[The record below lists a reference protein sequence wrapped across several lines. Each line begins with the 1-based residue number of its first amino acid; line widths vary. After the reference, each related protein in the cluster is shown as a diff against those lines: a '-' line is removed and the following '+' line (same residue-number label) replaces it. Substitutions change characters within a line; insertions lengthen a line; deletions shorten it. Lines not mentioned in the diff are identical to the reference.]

1 LHQHGIRGW
10 GSNMPPMTM
19 QLSSQ
24 AETGGDRRRAVA
36 NIIPL
41 FSYGFRPFFL
51 GAALWAIVAMALW
64 IGSLAGLWPLA
75 EGYGALPWHAHE
87 MIFGYSAAVVAG
99 FLLTAVPNW
108 TGRLPVAGWRLLLLF
123 LLWCAA
129 RVAFLVTGWTGSLP
143 AVVLDSLF
151 LPCLLLLLAREVF
164 VGRNWRNLK
173 PLALVAVLAAADI
186 GFHVEVLNMGIA
198 SAASRVGVAA
208 LVGLIML
215 IGGRI
220 VPSFTHTWLLR
231 MGSERLPI
239 SFNRFDIATLIVS
252 GVALLLWIL
261 RPGATGTG
269 ILFLIAAILQTLRLW
284 RWAGPYTWR
293 EPLVLVLHLGY
304 AFVPLGFLL
313 GGIFIFEPHALAGTA
328 AVHAWTVGA
337 IGIMTLAVMT
347 RATRG
352 HTGRALT
359 ASTLTVVTYTMVIAA
374 SVLRI
379 TAGAFPQAYGGL
391 LELAGVAWIVAFGL
405 FLFEYAPMLLR
416 PRLERG
422 RGAG

>member
-1 LHQHGIRGW
+1 MR
-10 GSNMPPMTM
+10 PMTM
-19 QLSSQ
+19 QRSFQ
-24 AETGGDRRRAVA
+24 VETGTDRRRAAA
-36 NIIPL
+36 NAIVPL

-51 GAALWAIVAMALW
+51 GAALWAVIAMALW

-75 EGYGALPWHAHE
+75 EGYGALAWHAHE

-108 TGRLPVAGWRLLLLF
+108 TGRLPVAGWRLFLLF

-129 RVAFLVTGWTGSLP
+129 RVAFLVTGWTGPLP

-151 LPCLLLLLAREVF
+151 LPCLLLLVAREVF

-173 PLALVAVLAAADI
+173 PLVLVAVLAAADI
-186 GFHVEVLNMGIA
+186 GFHVEVLSTGTA

-208 LVGLIML
+208 LIGLIML

-231 MGSERLPI
+231 AGSGRLPI
-239 SFNRFDIATLIVS
+239 SFNRFDVATLAVS
-252 GVALLLWIL
+252 GIALLLWML
-261 RPGATGTG
+261 RPGGTATGS
-269 ILFLIAAILQTLRLW
+269 LFLIAAILQTLRLW
-284 RWAGPYTWR
+284 RWAGPHTWR
-293 EPLVLVLHLGY
+293 EPLVFVLHVGY

-313 GGIFIFEPHALAGTA
+313 GGIAVFEPHALAGTA
-328 AVHAWTVGA
+328 ATHAWTVGA

-352 HTGRALT
+352 HTGHALT
-359 ASTLTVVTYTMVIAA
+359 ASTLTVAAYAMVIAA
-374 SVLRI
+374 SMLRI
-379 TAGAFPQAYGGL
+379 AAGAFPQAYEGL
-391 LELAGVAWIVAFGL
+391 LEFAAVAWIAAFGL
-405 FLFEYAPMLLR
+405 FLFEYAPMLLK
-416 PRLERG
+416 PRLERD
-422 RGAG
+422 

>member
-1 LHQHGIRGW
+1 MR
-10 GSNMPPMTM
+10 PMTM
-19 QLSSQ
+19 QRSFP
-24 AETGGDRRRAVA
+24 AETGSDRRRATADAVV
-36 NIIPL
+36 PL

-51 GAALWAIVAMALW
+51 GAGVWAVIAMVLW

-87 MIFGYSAAVVAG
+87 MIFGYSVAVVAG

-129 RVAFLVTGWTGSLP
+129 RVAFLVTGWTGPLP

-151 LPCLLLLLAREVF
+151 LPCLLLLVVREVF

-186 GFHVEVLNMGIA
+186 GFHVEVLNTGIA

-208 LVGLIML
+208 LIGLIML
-215 IGGRI
+215 IGGRV

-231 MGSERLPI
+231 MGSERLPV

-252 GVALLLWIL
+252 GVALCLWIL
-261 RPGATGTG
+261 RPGATATG
-269 ILFLIAAILQTLRLW
+269 MLFLIAAILQTWRLW
-284 RWAGPYTWR
+284 RWAGPYAWR
-293 EPLVLVLHLGY
+293 EPLVIVLHVGD

-313 GGIFIFEPHALAGTA
+313 GGISIFEPKLLAGTSA
-328 AVHAWTVGA
+328 MHAWTVGA
-337 IGIMTLAVMT
+337 IGIMTLAIMT

-359 ASTLTVVTYTMVIAA
+359 ASRLTVIIYAMAIAA
-374 SVLRI
+374 SVFRI
-379 TAGAFPQAYGGL
+379 TAGAFPQASGGL
-391 LELAGVAWIVAFGL
+391 LEFAGVAWIAAFGL
-405 FLFEYAPMLLR
+405 FLFEYAPMLLGS
-416 PRLERG
+416 RLERG
-422 RGAG
+422 

>member
-1 LHQHGIRGW
+1 
-10 GSNMPPMTM
+10 MPPMTM
-19 QLSSQ
+19 QRSFL
-24 AETGGDRRRAVA
+24 AKTGSDRSHAVA
-36 NIIPL
+36 NVVPL

-51 GAALWAIVAMALW
+51 GAALWAVIAMVLW

-75 EGYGALPWHAHE
+75 EGYGALAWHAHE
-87 MIFGYSAAVVAG
+87 MIFGYGAAVVAG

-129 RVAFLVTGWTGSLP
+129 RGAFLATGCTGPLP

-151 LPCLLLLLAREVF
+151 LPCLLLLVAREIF

-173 PLALVAVLAAADI
+173 PLVLVAVLAAADI
-186 GFHVEVLNMGIA
+186 GFHVEVLDTGTS

-208 LVGLIML
+208 LIGLIML

-231 MGSERLPI
+231 MGSERLPV
-239 SFNRFDIATLIVS
+239 SFNRFDVVTLIVS

-261 RPGATGTG
+261 RPGAAATG
-269 ILFLIAAILQTLRLW
+269 ILFLLAAILQTLRLW
-284 RWAGPYTWR
+284 RWVGPHTWR
-293 EPLVLVLHLGY
+293 EPLILVLHVGY

-313 GGIFIFEPHALAGTA
+313 GGIAIFVPHIFAGTSA
-328 AVHAWTVGA
+328 MHAWTVGA
-337 IGIMTLAVMT
+337 IGTMTLAVMT

-359 ASTLTVVTYTMVIAA
+359 ASTLTVVAYAMVIAA
-374 SVLRI
+374 SGFRI
-379 TAGAFPQAYGGL
+379 VAGAFPEAYGL
-391 LELAGVAWIVAFGL
+391 LEFAGVAWIAAFGL
-405 FLFEYAPMLLR
+405 FLFEYAPMLL
-416 PRLERG
+416 
-422 RGAG
+422 GARREQV

>member
-1 LHQHGIRGW
+1 
-10 GSNMPPMTM
+10 M
-19 QLSSQ
+19 QRSLE
-24 AETGGDRRRAVA
+24 AEASGARRRASDNGLV
-36 NIIPL
+36 PL

-51 GAALWAIVAMALW
+51 GAGVWAVIAMALW
-64 IGSLAGLWPLA
+64 IGSLAGLWRLA
-75 EGYGALPWHAHE
+75 EGYGALAWHAHE

-108 TGRLPVAGWRLLLLF
+108 TGRLPVSGWRLVLLF
-123 LLWCAA
+123 LLWCTA
-129 RVAFLVTGWTGSLP
+129 RVAFLVTGLTGPWP

-151 LPCLLLLLAREVF
+151 LPCLLLLMAREVV

-173 PLALVAVLAAADI
+173 PLILVAVLAAADI
-186 GFHVEVLNMGIA
+186 GFHVEVLSTGTA

-208 LVGLIML
+208 LIGLIML

-231 MGSERLPI
+231 MGSARLPV
-239 SFNRFDIATLIVS
+239 SFNRFDTATLIVS
-252 GVALLLWIL
+252 GVALALWISS
-261 RPGATGTG
+261 PGAMATGA
-269 ILFLIAAILQTLRLW
+269 LFLIVALLQTLRLW
-284 RWAGPYTWR
+284 RWAGRYAWR

-313 GGIFIFEPHALAGTA
+313 GGISIFEPHALAGTA
-328 AVHAWTVGA
+328 PMHAWTVGA

-359 ASTLTVVTYTMVIAA
+359 ASTLTVVTYAMMIAA
-374 SVLRI
+374 SILRI
-379 TAGAFPQAYGGL
+379 AAGVFPQAYGGL
-391 LELAGVAWIVAFGL
+391 LEFAGIAWMAAFGL

-416 PRLERG
+416 PRLERS
-422 RGAG
+422 

>member
-1 LHQHGIRGW
+1 
-10 GSNMPPMTM
+10 MPPM
-19 QLSSQ
+19 QRSFQ
-24 AETGGDRRRAVA
+24 AERGNDRRRATA
-36 NIIPL
+36 NAVVPL

-51 GAALWAIVAMALW
+51 GAALWAVIAMVLW

-87 MIFGYSAAVVAG
+87 MVFGYSVAVVAG

-108 TGRLPVAGWRLLLLF
+108 TGRLPVAGWRLFLLF

-129 RVAFLVTGWTGSLP
+129 RVAFLATGWTGPLP
-143 AVVLDSLF
+143 AAVLDSLF
-151 LPCLLLLLAREVF
+151 LPCLLLVVAREVF

-173 PLALVAVLAAADI
+173 PLVLVAVLAAADI
-186 GFHVEVLNMGIA
+186 GFHLEVLNTGIA

-208 LVGLIML
+208 LIGLIML

-220 VPSFTHTWLLR
+220 IPSFTHTWLLR

-261 RPGATGTG
+261 RPAYTATG

-284 RWAGPYTWR
+284 RWAGAYTWR

-313 GGIFIFEPHALAGTA
+313 GGISIFEPRALAGTA
-328 AVHAWTVGA
+328 AMHAWTVGA
-337 IGIMTLAVMT
+337 IGIITLAVMT

-352 HTGRALT
+352 HTGRVLT
-359 ASTLTVVTYTMVIAA
+359 ASTLTVVAYAMIVAA

-379 TAGAFPQAYGGL
+379 AAGAFPQAYGGL
-391 LELAGVAWIVAFGL
+391 LEFAAVAWIAAFGL
-405 FLFEYAPMLLR
+405 FILEYAPMLLK
-416 PRLERG
+416 PSLG
-422 RGAG
+422 QG